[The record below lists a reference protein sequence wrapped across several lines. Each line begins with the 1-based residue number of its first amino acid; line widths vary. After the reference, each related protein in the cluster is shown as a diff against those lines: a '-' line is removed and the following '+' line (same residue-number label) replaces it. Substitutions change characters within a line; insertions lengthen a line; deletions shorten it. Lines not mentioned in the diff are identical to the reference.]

1 MKSLD
6 SEEEKHLKERAK
18 TILRSKEMK
27 ELKNELLS
35 TVIDKK
41 QRKICENDFDSN
53 FIDSYSKTILKTI
66 ILCGRLK

>member
-6 SEEEKHLKERAK
+6 SEEEKHLKKRAK

-41 QRKICENDFDSN
+41 QRKICENDFDTN
-53 FIDSYSKTILKTI
+53 FIDSYSKTILKT
-66 ILCGRLK
+66 